1 MPLCEMAEVDFAE
14 QGAMSLKVLVADAFE
29 EAGLGELRAC
39 GCDVTYDAGLKD
51 AALAEAVARTRCNV
65 LIVRGT
71 EVGKAVIDASDDL
84 GLIIRA
90 GAGYNTIDVAAAS
103 RRGVAVANCPGKNAV
118 AVAELTFG
126 LIIALDRRIV
136 DGTVDLREGR
146 WNKKEY
152 SKAAGLKSR
161 TLGVVGLGEIG
172 RAVVR
177 RAKAFEM
184 NVVAYS
190 RSLTHEAAV
199 ELGVLRCGSPAE
211 VAARCD
217 ILTIHLAA
225 APETKNIISAEVIEQ
240 LKPGGYLINTARAD
254 VLDYAAVAEAVRDKH
269 IRVGLDV
276 FPKEPSTGT
285 ADYVSDI
292 IRAEGVV
299 YGTHHIGASTDQA
312 QQAIAEEAVRIA
324 RTYAE
329 TGEVL
334 HCVNIETRCN
344 AACQLVVRHYDKVG
358 VLASVLDVISRANIS
373 IKEMSNTIYQ
383 GYEAAVAI
391 IQLDKMPPST
401 LVESIAGMKDKVIKV
416 EIKAVP

>member
-1 MPLCEMAEVDFAE
+1 MPLCDTIKVEYAE
-14 QGAMSLKVLVADAFE
+14 QRAMSLKVLVADAFE
-29 EAGLGELRAC
+29 EAGLCELRAC

-51 AALAEAVARTRCNV
+51 AALAEAVARMRCNV

-71 EVGKAVIDASDDL
+71 EVSKSTIDASDDL

-152 SKAAGLKSR
+152 SKAAGLKGR

-184 NVVAYS
+184 DVVAYS

-217 ILTIHLAA
+217 ILTVHLAA

-240 LKPGGYLINTARAD
+240 LKPGSYLINTARAD

-276 FPKEPSTGT
+276 FPKEPATGT

-292 IRAEGVV
+292 VRAGVV

-312 QQAIAEEAVRIA
+312 QQAIADEAVRIA

-334 HCVNIETRCN
+334 NCVNIETRCN

-373 IKEMSNTIYQ
+373 VKEMSNTIYQ